1 MDFDRTHIDELLLNH
16 TWSPYQLLA
25 ALRAYPEEQ
34 RVVFAPGSAT
44 QYCSTNYVL
53 LGLVLA
59 AVGGVEWDEL
69 DQRVVFQ
76 HQQQFSRSHFLDS
89 GPLKQ
94 RLTVPGISRLYG
106 GAPIKIY
113 DQPSE
118 ILGYTCGNLVAP
130 TIDMARFF
138 KELLVKKSLVS
149 TELLEFMQDFRVMN
163 FGDFG
168 VDMLRYG
175 AGLILE
181 QVSPAGNLPA
191 RLGDWG
197 TYVGHGG
204 MTYGFVS
211 EQGMIPQLN
220 ATFSVVKNHDKDV
233 LLDAYVLVCELIQ
246 EAANIYGGEVL
257 DLSCGERNVYKD
269 LTPKQV
275 FQETGL
281 KSAGKK

>member
-1 MDFDRTHIDELLLNH
+1 LLNH

-59 AVGGVEWDEL
+59 AVDGVEWDEL
-69 DQRVVFQ
+69 DQRALFQ
-76 HQQQFSRSHFLDS
+76 NRQQFHRSHFLDR
-89 GPLKQ
+89 GPLTQ
-94 RLTVPGISRLYG
+94 RLTVPGVSRLYG

-138 KELLVKKSLVS
+138 KELLVTKSLVS
-149 TELLEFMQDFRVMN
+149 TEQLDVMQDYHVMS

-175 AGLILE
+175 AGLMME
-181 QVSPAGNLPA
+181 QVSPAGALPA
-191 RLGDWG
+191 HLGDWG

-204 MTYGFVS
+204 MTYGFIS

-233 LLDAYVLVCELIQ
+233 LLVAYVLVCELIQ
-246 EAANIYGGEVL
+246 EAAKIYRGEVL
-257 DLSCGERNVYKD
+257 DLSCGEKNVDKD
-269 LTPKQV
+269 LTPKQL
-275 FQETGL
+275 FEETGL
-281 KSAGKK
+281 KSAGKTPPK